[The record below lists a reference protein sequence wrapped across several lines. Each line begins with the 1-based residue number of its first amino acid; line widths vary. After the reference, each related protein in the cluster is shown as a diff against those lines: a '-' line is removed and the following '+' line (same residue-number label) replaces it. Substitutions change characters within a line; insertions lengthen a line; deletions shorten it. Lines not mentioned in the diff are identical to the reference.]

1 MGKALRQYFSSV
13 LDVEKGKAAGRIH
26 DRANGNI

>member
-1 MGKALRQYFSSV
+1 VGKALRQYYSSV
-13 LDVEKGKAAGRIH
+13 LDVEKGKTAGRIH